1 MGPEGPRSAGDR
13 PAGAGAR
20 VLVVLP
26 SWVGDTV
33 MATPAIGLL
42 RSCLRGGVM
51 VAVGRPGAAELL
63 AGSGELDEVLDIDAR
78 SLAGPARA
86 AARLRPLRMD
96 AAVIL
101 PNSFASAVGV
111 RLAGVPV
118 RVGYDRDG
126 RGMLLTHRLA
136 APRRDPARWERS
148 GWEPVSAVVYYLR
161 AAWALLVALRQRG
174 WAVGGVPEQEPGMA
188 GAVMRLGVPPG
199 QAEAA
204 RRLLVRAGV
213 PEGELAGDAPGG
225 PSGASGAGLAV
236 INPGGNNPAKRWP
249 VERFAVVAHHLIAR
263 RGMRVVIN
271 GSPAEA
277 GLAAAIRD
285 AVRLISPGLAAMIA
299 SLPEHGV
306 TLGSLKGVIARA
318 AVLVTNDT
326 GPRHIA
332 AALGRPCV
340 TLFGPTDPR
349 WTSLP
354 EDRLDA
360 GPCADPGGHADAGE
374 AVGAGMAGDECAVG
388 LSAVR
393 GRPREA
399 VITPAPP
406 LPASMVADEHPERCR
421 IQGIP
426 IERVIGAVE
435 AVLGGATDRAGQAGH

>member
-1 MGPEGPRSAGDR
+1 MGAEGAGGVTGR
-13 PAGAGAR
+13 PGGGGAR

-33 MATPAIGLL
+33 MATPAIGLV
-42 RSCLRGGVM
+42 RSCLRGGVV

-63 AGSGELDEVLDIDAR
+63 AGSGELDEVLDVDAR

-126 RGMLLTHRLA
+126 RGVLLTHRLA
-136 APRRDPARWERS
+136 APRRDPARWERG

-161 AAWALLVALRQRG
+161 AARALLEVLGGRGWGVGDVESTEGGALRL
-174 WAVGGVPEQEPGMA
+174 E
-188 GAVMRLGVPPG
+188 VPPG
-199 QAEAA
+199 QAEEA
-204 RRLLVRAGV
+204 RRLLERAGV
-213 PEGELAGDAPGG
+213 PARELDGSGG
-225 PSGASGAGLAV
+225 GGGLAV

-285 AVRLISPGLAAMIA
+285 AVRLISPGLAGMIA

-306 TLGSLKGVIARA
+306 RIGSLKGVIGLAG
-318 AVLVTNDT
+318 VMVTNDT

-354 EDRLDA
+354 ADRLA
-360 GPCADPGGHADAGE
+360 GPGGDR
-374 AVGAGMAGDECAVG
+374 
-388 LSAVR
+388 L
-393 GRPREA
+393 REA
-399 VITPAPP
+399 VITAAPD
-406 LPASMVADEHPERCR
+406 LPAGMVADEHPERCR
-421 IQGIP
+421 IERITV
-426 IERVIGAVE
+426 ERVIEAVE
-435 AVLGGATDRAGQAGH
+435 GVLGPGGAGSAGVGVDGAGA